1 MDLVEDDVVAAAV
14 RNSAVRKHGT
24 YDQTQQMKNGD
35 DTWKEAANVPPLLV
49 PSLMTEELRDGK
61 CGAQEEATGVVR
73 LLRVAVRLHS
83 TKKGMRVMLDQL
95 GAEPEAHPGEVT

>member
-1 MDLVEDDVVAAAV
+1 
-14 RNSAVRKHGT
+14 
-24 YDQTQQMKNGD
+24 MKNGD

-61 CGAQEEATGVVR
+61 CGAHKEATGVVR

-83 TKKGMRVMLDQL
+83 TKKGRVMLDQL
-95 GAEPEAHPGEVT
+95 GAEPEAHPGQVT